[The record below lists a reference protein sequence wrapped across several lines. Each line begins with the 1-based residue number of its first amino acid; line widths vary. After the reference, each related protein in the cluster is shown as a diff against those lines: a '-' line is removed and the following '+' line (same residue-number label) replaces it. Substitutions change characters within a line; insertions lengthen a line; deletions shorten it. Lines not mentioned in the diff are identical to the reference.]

1 MYRDRWFAYVPRES
15 NGTTHILAKEGL
27 KRGESMNL
35 GVYVPRFL
43 VEVLDL
49 DCQGAHAAGGEGDG
63 GFWMNSFLSSW
74 CFAIYKGKKIFCR
87 RRKKAGWLPWLKAV

>member
-1 MYRDRWFAYVPRES
+1 MYRDRRFAYVPRES
-15 NGTTHILAKEGL
+15 NGTTHILAREGL

-49 DCQGAHAAGGEGDG
+49 DCQ
-63 GFWMNSFLSSW
+63 
-74 CFAIYKGKKIFCR
+74 
-87 RRKKAGWLPWLKAV
+87 

>member
-1 MYRDRWFAYVPRES
+1 MYRDCWFAYVPRES
-15 NGTTHILAKEGL
+15 NGTTHILAREGL

-49 DCQGAHAAGGEGDG
+49 GCQGAHAAGGEGDG
-63 GFWMNSFLSSW
+63 GILDEWFPF
-74 CFAIYKGKKIFCR
+74 FVVFCN
-87 RRKKAGWLPWLKAV
+87 LQ